1 MGEIVIEDGLMTG
14 TGAVRRFPVTITI
27 LYAAGP
33 PDIAPEGTEILE
45 IDGKTVEFTLLK

>member
-1 MGEIVIEDGLMTG
+1 MSEIIIENGRMTG

-27 LYAAGP
+27 LYETEP
-33 PDIAPEGTEILE
+33 PDIAPAGTEILE

>member
-1 MGEIVIEDGLMTG
+1 MGEIIIEDGRMIG

-27 LYAAGP
+27 LYASGVP
-33 PDIAPEGTEILE
+33 EIAPAGTEILE

>member
-1 MGEIVIEDGLMTG
+1 MGEIVIEDGRMTG

-27 LYAAGP
+27 HAAGP